1 MAGYTEITIGGQQV
15 GLRFGIA
22 AIKSAREKKAIKIV
36 GEVIETQTTVDTAH
50 YLRAAYID
58 NCYVK
63 EVDAVIPFEKFVEW
77 AEEQEINGGA
87 ELQRVTKVISESN
100 YVKPKEEAEDKKD
113 KKKVRKSTG
122 TK

>member
-1 MAGYTEITIGGQQV
+1 MAGYTEIIIGGQQV

-22 AIKSAREKKAIKIV
+22 AIKIAREKKAIKIV
-36 GEVIETQTTVDTAH
+36 GEVIETQTTVNTAH

-63 EVDAVIPFEKFVEW
+63 EMDAVIPFEKFVEW

-87 ELQRVTKVISESN
+87 ELQRITKVISESN